1 MRLSLWCDKSS
12 EEATIK
18 GYRQGGGGGSNLQLN
33 GSLTLPSKGSS
44 ALHVHSANRVQ
55 YYIVPLRNNLC
66 PGLYIATVPISGVVG
81 PMSLLYKCLASV
93 IRLYITTACANICHY
108 SVSCW
113 ENEIV
118 LEHCIEALQG
128 KMTVF

>member
-1 MRLSLWCDKSS
+1 MSL
-12 EEATIK
+12 
-18 GYRQGGGGGSNLQLN
+18 
-33 GSLTLPSKGSS
+33 LPHHVVW
-44 ALHVHSANRVQ
+44 LH
-55 YYIVPLRNNLC
+55 
-66 PGLYIATVPISGVVG
+66 GTTVPISGVVG

-93 IRLYITTACANICHY
+93 IRLYVTTACANICHY

-128 KMTVF
+128 KMTFLGHHCT